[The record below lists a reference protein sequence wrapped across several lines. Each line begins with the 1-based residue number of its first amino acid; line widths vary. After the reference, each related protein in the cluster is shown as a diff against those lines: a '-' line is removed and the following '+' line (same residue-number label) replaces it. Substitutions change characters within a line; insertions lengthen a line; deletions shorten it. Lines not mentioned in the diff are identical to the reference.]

1 VPIGT
6 RPNGPKESST
16 RSKPALKAPVK
27 DGRGLCRAAL
37 DQQRIQNAI
46 IMDMSRS
53 ADDRRQAE
61 RLRREAESQYKLL
74 TETQNIMQSDFYS
87 YRYFAS
93 EGFLPGYNFP
103 RLPLS
108 AYIPARR
115 TTQRDEFLSRPASSP
130 SRSSVLGHRISRS
143 SRYLVNKV
151 IMPLGRTGQFLED

>member
-1 VPIGT
+1 
-6 RPNGPKESST
+6 
-16 RSKPALKAPVK
+16 
-27 DGRGLCRAAL
+27 
-37 DQQRIQNAI
+37 DQQRTQNAI

-115 TTQRDEFLSRPASSP
+115 SKQRDEYLSRPRFLAIAEFAP
-130 SRSSVLGHRISRS
+130 RAIVYHEG
-143 SRYLVNKV
+143 SRYIINRSILSV
-151 IMPLGRTGQFLED
+151 REDGSGVLTTSVKQCTQCGYLHPFT